1 MCDIEK
7 FYKQALSGQKVDIKP
22 MLDYIKNFKKV
33 ILWGASF
40 QGKSLGKKLIEEGIN
55 ILNYWDL
62 RYEEIKEV
70 NNIEVIAPFSNKSDK
85 DTLIILCIGNTA
97 IRAQLIRRLNS
108 NGYENILL
116 GDDLYKGI
124 CCPFNNEV
132 GIKANV
138 CSHTME
144 CRSMFCDRLHNI
156 IKNKNDKGGL
166 YIPNLTFMITTH
178 CSLKC
183 KYCVAYMNSYDKDKR
198 KFFTYEQISK
208 DIDNIFSVVDSVGS
222 ITIQGG
228 EPFLHK
234 DIDKIV
240 NKLLEKNF
248 GIVIIA
254 TNGIFKID
262 EHKVKALANER
273 VNIAFSGYYD
283 ALPKE
288 KLDIYY
294 ENIELMKKYNVQHT
308 VGVKVPEWMIPP
320 TLWKKNYSIETMKKM
335 KQNCKIPIRCMQVV
349 NGRLYPCLFSA
360 SLHEIG
366 IANYKNDY
374 VNLSSKNLKEDVE
387 KFMNQEYYDSCSH
400 CGSDGGSTAMAG
412 EQGFFDFIN
421 KR

>member
-1 MCDIEK
+1 MCDLNK
-7 FYKQALSGQKVDIKP
+7 FYEEASTGRCVDDTEIIN
-22 MLDYIKNFKKV
+22 YIKSYEKV

-40 QGKSLGKKLIEEGIN
+40 QGKAIGKKLLEKGVK
-55 ILNYWDL
+55 ILYYWDL
-62 RYEEIKEV
+62 RYDEIKQV
-70 NNIEVIAPFSNKSDK
+70 NNVEVIAPFSNDNNEN
-85 DTLIILCIGNTA
+85 TLIILCIGNTA

-108 NGYENILL
+108 NGYKNILL
-116 GDDLYKGI
+116 GEDLYKGI
-124 CCPFNNEV
+124 CCPFNNEI

-138 CSHTME
+138 CSQTME

-183 KYCVAYMNSYDKDKR
+183 KYCVAYMNSYDNAKR
-198 KFFTYEQISK
+198 KFFTYEQISN

-234 DIDKIV
+234 DIDQIV
-240 NKLLEKNF
+240 KKLLEKNF

-262 EHKVKALANER
+262 EKKIKKLANER
-273 VNIAFSGYYD
+273 VNVAFSGYYD

-294 ENIELMKKYNVQHT
+294 KNIELMKKYNVQHT
-308 VGVKVPEWMIPP
+308 VGVKVPEWTIPP
-320 TLWKKNYSIETMKKM
+320 TLWSKNYSIEVMKRK
-335 KQNCKIPIRCMQVV
+335 KQNCRIPIRCMQVV

-366 IANYKNDY
+366 IADYKNDY
-374 VNLSSKNLKEDVE
+374 VNLNSQNLKEDIE
-387 KFMNQEYYDSCSH
+387 KFMNQEYYDSCRH
-400 CGSDGGSTAMAG
+400 CGDGGGSTVMAG
-412 EQGFFDFIN
+412 EQGFFDFVN
-421 KR
+421 KK